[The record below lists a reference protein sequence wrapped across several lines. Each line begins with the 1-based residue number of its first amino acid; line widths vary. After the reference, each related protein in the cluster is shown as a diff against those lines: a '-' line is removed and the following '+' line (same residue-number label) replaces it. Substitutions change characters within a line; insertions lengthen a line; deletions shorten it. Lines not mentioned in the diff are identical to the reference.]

1 MLFAL
6 FMAFIVGCAMLTC
19 LGIGYQWGA
28 QGKRAQLI
36 AGMDALLESEDLKIY
51 VKKGSSFLTDG
62 PR

>member
-1 MLFAL
+1 MIFAL
-6 FMAFIVGCAMLTC
+6 FMSFITGCAMLTC

-28 QGKRAQLI
+28 RDKRAQLV

-51 VKKGSSFLTDG
+51 VKKGSSFLKDG